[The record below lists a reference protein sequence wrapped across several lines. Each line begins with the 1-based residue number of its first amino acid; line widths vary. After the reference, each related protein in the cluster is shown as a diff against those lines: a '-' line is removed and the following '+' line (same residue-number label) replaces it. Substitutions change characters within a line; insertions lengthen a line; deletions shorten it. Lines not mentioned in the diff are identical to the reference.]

1 MKSSERRK
9 TALWVFLV
17 WFFSFLCY
25 TPMLLDQLGAPVPAA
40 LFSLK
45 YGFLLV
51 PALVTLLFSAGKPG
65 GLARFARGFR
75 RITRKEAVFCGCA
88 ALAGISFT
96 SLCSLVKQID
106 FFGSA
111 YSSLLSM
118 AGSCVYLFVTAL
130 LEEFAWR
137 GWLFQ
142 HILAVGG
149 RPAALF
155 FTGAAWAVWHL
166 PMWLIRNS
174 LGLRE
179 VAPLFLWAMLLSVV
193 LGLFYEAFGNLISA
207 ALLHM
212 LFNTCFLA
220 PTAYQNILVLFG
232 IVLFLSFEKWRGKT
246 QN

>member
-1 MKSSERRK
+1 MKSSERKK

-220 PTAYQNILVLFG
+220 LCFSCLLKNGA
-232 IVLFLSFEKWRGKT
+232 GKHKT
-246 QN
+246 KGNPA